1 MDAIKKVLRHV
12 RNIHVNPPEADP
24 VDVRL
29 AERAG
34 ELRLWEMHRAGI
46 ELVRDRNFEK
56 AKLVRAQNIENRR
69 IERENENIRQEQIE
83 KTRMKNLKKARRALE
98 RKRNG
103 ISTE

>member
-1 MDAIKKVLRHV
+1 MDAIKKVLRRIRNVHV
-12 RNIHVNPPEADP
+12 SPPVADP
-24 VDVRL
+24 VDVRI

-34 ELRLWEMHRAGI
+34 ELRLWEMHQAGI

-83 KTRMKNLKKARRALE
+83 KTRMKNLRKARRALE

-103 ISTE
+103 ISAE